1 MLKRGVFGQGLPALV
16 DGDHVKIL
24 DKNTDIQRWENNRV
38 GCKSHMERE
47 EEKKKKKLAQMKR
60 QRDEQQQQQLQT
72 PETIPKPDNF
82 GFNAVE
88 NLGMH
93 GIAPT
98 STVQQP
104 IGDKNT
110 SEQTKMEM

>member
-1 MLKRGVFGQGLPALV
+1 MMVRLQFKQWDVRSYQE
-16 DGDHVKIL
+16 
-24 DKNTDIQRWENNRV
+24 Q
-38 GCKSHMERE
+38 
-47 EEKKKKKLAQMKR
+47 EEKKKKLARLKR
-60 QRDEQQQQQLQT
+60 QRDEQQQQQLQR

-98 STVQQP
+98 STVQQS
-104 IGDKNT
+104 KNT
-110 SEQTKMEM
+110 SEETKMEM

>member
-1 MLKRGVFGQGLPALV
+1 MMVRLQFKQWDVRRHQ
-16 DGDHVKIL
+16 K
-24 DKNTDIQRWENNRV
+24 
-38 GCKSHMERE
+38 RE
-47 EEKKKKKLAQMKR
+47 EEKKKLAQLKR
-60 QRDEQQQQQLQT
+60 QRDEQQQQQLQP

-82 GFNAVE
+82 GFIAVE

-98 STVQQP
+98 STVQQS